1 MTRFVLICNYVSR
14 IIEPL
19 ASRCVKFRF
28 KPLHADPMR
37 AQLLMIAAKERVAL
51 APGCVEAIL
60 RVSGGDMRKAITT
73 LQSAQALFVNAATG
87 EVTAKAKASAVAA
100 AAGDG
105 DAEMGEAA
113 AAAGSSSSS
122 SSAAAAAAAAAS
134 ASASASASAGVAAA
148 EIEAVSGVIPEA
160 EMDAYWAALSR
171 HNFGAVRPMCPR
183 TVTRDLSV
191 CFY

>member
-1 MTRFVLICNYVSR
+1 MLICNYVSR

-87 EVTAKAKASAVAA
+87 EVTAKAKASVVAA

-113 AAAGSSSSS
+113 AAGGSSSSS
-122 SSAAAAAAAAAS
+122 SSAAAAAA

-171 HNFGAVRPMCPR
+171 HNFGAVRPMCPMCPR

>member
-1 MTRFVLICNYVSR
+1 VTRFVLICNYVSR

-87 EVTAKAKASAVAA
+87 AVTAKAKAAAAVAA
-100 AAGDG
+100 AGDA
-105 DAEMGEAA
+105 DAEMGE

-122 SSAAAAAAAAAS
+122 SSAAAAEGVE
-134 ASASASASAGVAAA
+134 GVAAA

-160 EMDAYWAALSR
+160 ELDASSTHSLNPPLLVSILS
-171 HNFGAVRPMCPR
+171 ATCWP
-183 TVTRDLSV
+183 TR
-191 CFY
+191 

>member
-1 MTRFVLICNYVSR
+1 MLICNYVSR

-122 SSAAAAAAAAAS
+122 SSAAAAAAAAS
-134 ASASASASAGVAAA
+134 ASASASVGVAAA

-171 HNFGAVRPMCPR
+171 HNFGAVRPMCPMSPR
-183 TVTRDLSV
+183 TVTRDLPV
-191 CFY
+191 YFY